1 MTDLFQKVQNS
12 AISKNGK
19 LDEKK
24 FFHFVYAD
32 SVQSRIR
39 SVPCPPAQSNQ
50 LCSSQTDLDLLYNT
64 AVYAIDKLMVECMPL
79 ACIIELQLLYGLRV
93 SEVLA
98 IHSND
103 ILSSGHVMVKGLK
116 GSESRLIIAVK
127 TAEWLQAQKN
137 KGRYIFMDFNRYYL
151 YRLYK
156 KLGLSAQFRNRRKK
170 SVTHLFRHMLIKS
183 FKHQKINTHDSQ
195 KFIGHKARKS
205 TEVYEK

>member
-1 MTDLFQKVQNS
+1 MTDIFQRVENA
-12 AISKNGK
+12 AISQSGK

-24 FFHFVYAD
+24 FFEIVNED
-32 SVQSRIR
+32 SNQSRVR
-39 SVPCPPAQSNQ
+39 SVPSPSAQANH
-50 LCSSQTDLDLLYNT
+50 LCAGSTDLDLLYNT
-64 AVYAIDKLMVECMPL
+64 AVHAIDKMMMECMPL
-79 ACIIELQLLYGLRV
+79 ACILELQLLYGLRV

-127 TAEWLQAQKN
+127 TAEWLQDQKN

-183 FKHQKINTHDSQ
+183 FKHQKINIHESQ
-195 KFIGHKARKS
+195 RFIGHKAKTS